1 MATEETYLMT
11 LLYPFDVA
19 IYGSQSA
26 LNSTTTYDKFVALC
40 CRGLNCE
47 MATAQNLPSKYV
59 KLAKAQLGEDP
70 KNISAHVEALRRW
83 LVSMPHLTCP
93 NDDNFLLMFLRQS
106 KYVHA
111 KAQAR
116 LDNFCTLSTIKSIG
130 DVIWGTPLDLKS
142 KELDNY
148 LNTGMHL
155 PLDYLEDGKSC
166 FWIRPGVWNPD
177 ELPVGQVFYYAY
189 KVIFMIALDPRTIIG
204 GNIVLL
210 DFSGGTSKQV
220 LRDPNVMKLWSR
232 FLQEAMPLRPCRILF
247 YNEGKLLDTMKSVMM
262 FYMKE
267 KMKKRMVWCGSDA
280 EKIFETEPGL
290 RAVLP
295 PDIGGD
301 GKPLEDLIQANKKR
315 FHEFYGRGDLT
326 GTIKVDESK
335 RPLSARDFLH
345 EYKDYNANVMGKG
358 GTYVKVDQ
366 GEI

>member
-1 MATEETYLMT
+1 M
-11 LLYPFDVA
+11 YPFDVV
-19 IYGSQSA
+19 IFGSQSA
-26 LNSTTTYDKFVALC
+26 VNGTTTYDKFESLC
-40 CRGLNCE
+40 CIGLNCE

-70 KNISAHVEALRRW
+70 ENIPAHVEALRRW
-83 LVSMPHLTCP
+83 LSSMPHLTCP
-93 NDDNFLLMFLRQS
+93 DDDNFLLMFLRQS

-116 LDNFCTLSTIKSIG
+116 LDNFCTLSTMKSIG

-142 KELDNY
+142 KELDSY
-148 LNTGMHL
+148 LNAGL
-155 PLDYLEDGKSC
+155 GA
-166 FWIRPGVWNPD
+166 WNPD
-177 ELPVGQVFYYAY
+177 ELSVGQIFYYTY
-189 KVIFMIALDPRTIIG
+189 KVIFMIALDPRTVIG
-204 GNIVLL
+204 GTIVIL

-247 YNEGKLLDTMKSVMM
+247 YNEGKLLDTMKNVMM

-301 GKPLEDLIQANKKR
+301 GKPLEDLIRANKKR
-315 FHEFYGRGDLT
+315 FLEFYGRGDLT

-345 EYKDYNANVMGKG
+345 EYKDYNANVMGRG